1 MGLLRVTVCWRV
13 VTRALSLA
21 VWRRAVAAVFMRPTL
36 NSARAA
42 LTRAAASFLASEM
55 SLTVLAKRL
64 SWRAFLALRAASIRE
79 EAALSIMSA
88 WWRSLAMRARTLRN
102 WAAVDAA
109 MARIL
114 LFAKLRKALSW
125 AAAWAASLERPF
137 LACSLTLAI
146 LWSKRAM
153 DFSRSLRAFLAFSRI
168 WAALAAMCELVCLI
182 LALVADARAARARCW
197 LSTAIFRLRAAAR
210 LFLRMISRVLRER
223 RMVRSRAALARRALT
238 AILARSCF
246 FMEARAAWL

>member
-42 LTRAAASFLASEM
+42 LTRAAASFLASAM

-88 WWRSLAMRARTLRN
+88 WWRSLAMRART
-102 WAAVDAA
+102 
-109 MARIL
+109 L

-168 WAALAAMCELVCLI
+168 WAALAAMCL
-182 LALVADARAARARCW
+182 
-197 LSTAIFRLRAAAR
+197 
-210 LFLRMISRVLRER
+210 
-223 RMVRSRAALARRALT
+223 
-238 AILARSCF
+238 
-246 FMEARAAWL
+246 